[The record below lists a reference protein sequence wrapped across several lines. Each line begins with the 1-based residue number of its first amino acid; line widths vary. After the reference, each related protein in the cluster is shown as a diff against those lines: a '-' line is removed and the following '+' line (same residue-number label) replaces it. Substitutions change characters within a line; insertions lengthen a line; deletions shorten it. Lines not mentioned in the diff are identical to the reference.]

1 MPCSRR
7 GGNSRWQLLIG
18 WSEVIAGIG
27 GLLMLPLVAYQNVIH
42 ATALYYLGVAVVFGV
57 VAAAG
62 WLLLRGHPLGLKVS
76 RWLQVAQIV
85 QLTAAGFTYQFTAG
99 IQLLLVFGG
108 GHFRFSPGV
117 NAALWLGPT
126 IGDQAFRLGV
136 NLFPIIALWGLQLP
150 KPIVATSAVKANKT
164 ARS

>member
-1 MPCSRR
+1 MVAK
-7 GGNSRWQLLIG
+7 RWQLLIG
-18 WSEVIAGIG
+18 CSELIAGIG
-27 GLLMLPLVAYQNVIH
+27 GLLMMLRIVAYQNVIH

-62 WLLLRGHPLGLKVS
+62 VVAFARTSARPEGLPLASGRTDRSAHCRRIHLPVHGRHPAASRVRRGPLSL
-76 RWLQVAQIV
+76 
-85 QLTAAGFTYQFTAG
+85 
-99 IQLLLVFGG
+99 
-108 GHFRFSPGV
+108 SPGV

-136 NLFPIIALWGLQLP
+136 NLFPFIALWGLQLR
-150 KPIVATSAVKANKT
+150 KPIVATSATPEAKANKT